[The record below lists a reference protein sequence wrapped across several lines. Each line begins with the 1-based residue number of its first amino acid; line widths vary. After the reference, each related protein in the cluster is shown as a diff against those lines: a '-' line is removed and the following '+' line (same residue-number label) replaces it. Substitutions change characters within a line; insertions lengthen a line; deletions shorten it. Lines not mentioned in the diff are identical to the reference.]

1 MIQTIVK
8 KSKRKKRI
16 RKTIIKKI
24 KKEKSYPKRKK
35 KMIKKKTLQKK
46 KKKTIQKIRKI
57 QRMIIIIKTINNLK
71 ELNLNQVKRIS
82 EKIKKQ
88 NRQNGTNPNI
98 NHY

>member
-35 KMIKKKTLQKK
+35 KMIKKKTLQK